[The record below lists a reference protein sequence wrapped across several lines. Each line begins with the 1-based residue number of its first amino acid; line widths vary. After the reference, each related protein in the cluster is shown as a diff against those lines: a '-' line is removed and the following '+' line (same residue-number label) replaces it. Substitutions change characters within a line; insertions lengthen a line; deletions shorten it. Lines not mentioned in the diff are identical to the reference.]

1 MHMQADARRLTHQVQ
16 IGVGEGGEQGDGLE
30 DARAHLAGEHVAH
43 GAQEGGEVVLLEG
56 QDLDGPAHSDDVGV
70 TGLVQQEGHL
80 SEVVA
85 GPELEQLHLP
95 VVLGLRAL
103 DAALLDEV
111 EGVAW
116 FGWRWMVGVVCM
128 VGGER
133 RWAGNG
139 SLGCVCTHVHTDTN
153 NTHPSPPPPPHTH
166 TQRMQ
171 CTHARTHLPLPDDVL
186 PVLVRRRGQRAR
198 QFGHLL
204 VAQVAEQ
211 GHLAEE
217 LDAGHGLGCRGRGQ
231 GAAEGAEV
239 EGPERAGRR
248 GRDGGGALG
257 VVDERQLAEAP
268 TGAVLAHLS
277 VVDED
282 LLGGGGGRRGMR
294 RRWLGGLAGLAGLAG
309 HTTCRHAS
317 KRACPDVRRRG
328 PSRG

>member
-166 TQRMQ
+166 THNA
-171 CTHARTHLPLPDDVL
+171 CNARTHAPISPCRMMCSPSLYAVVASAPASLVTCSLLRSRSKGTLRRNSMRAMAWDAEAVAR
-186 PVLVRRRGQRAR
+186 VRRKVRRSRDQS
-198 QFGHLL
+198 
-204 VAQVAEQ
+204 V
-211 GHLAEE
+211 
-217 LDAGHGLGCRGRGQ
+217 Q
-231 GAAEGAEV
+231 GAAAV
-239 EGPERAGRR
+239 MVAARL
-248 GRDGGGALG
+248 AL
-257 VVDERQLAEAP
+257 
-268 TGAVLAHLS
+268 
-277 VVDED
+277 
-282 LLGGGGGRRGMR
+282 
-294 RRWLGGLAGLAGLAG
+294 
-309 HTTCRHAS
+309 
-317 KRACPDVRRRG
+317 
-328 PSRG
+328 